1 MKKRATEDIGDPLN
15 TIKNYHLSISRG
27 LADSEDIMMFI
38 ANLLICSVLQSQCL
52 AISTKV
58 QFEAMLDCKNAM
70 NEMIGDVRMRLP
82 HFQVRGAHCEKL
94 PGFSI

>member
-1 MKKRATEDIGDPLN
+1 
-15 TIKNYHLSISRG
+15 
-27 LADSEDIMMFI
+27 MMFV
-38 ANLLICSVLQSQCL
+38 ANLLICSVLQGQCL

-70 NEMIGDVRMRLP
+70 NEMIGDVRMSFP
-82 HFQVRGAHCEKL
+82 NFQVHDAHCEKL